1 MTLTWFVG
9 GPWAGQCHDIPD
21 GSWPWKVTT
30 SGSWQSA
37 YNCEKYQLAK
47 WAATGEVIAITQ
59 DHFERA
65 SAAGGL
71 DESLVREMALT
82 RLYKAITDDHNDP
95 TDESGDALTSA
106 LEFAESII
114 ELGTRVRDMGWWVR

>member
-21 GSWPWKVTT
+21 GSWPWKVATF
-30 SGSWQSA
+30 GSWRLA
-37 YNCEKYQLAK
+37 YDYEVYQLAK
-47 WAATGEVIAITQ
+47 WAATGEMIAITQ
-59 DHFERA
+59 DHFVRA

-71 DESLVREMALT
+71 DESLIREMALT
-82 RLYKAITDDHNDP
+82 RLYKAITNDHNDP

-106 LEFAESII
+106 LEFAESVI
-114 ELGTRVRDMGWWVR
+114 ESRVQIRGTGWWVR